1 MEYLKMLFD
10 DPTPSAAAFD
20 SNDYCNF
27 SSTAAQAVA
36 GKDVLIAIWNA
47 DGSKILAI
55 AGQQSGSLSRTAETN
70 EVITK
75 DSEGSWSAAVSG
87 MKSWNI
93 DTGGVYVAD
102 DESHQI
108 LGRAFED
115 GDNVCVKVYDKK
127 RKKGLYGGIACITD
141 YSVDMPYDDSMTY
154 SLTLQGVGKLTD
166 FSIETVEHDTIPGE
180 QA

>member
-1 MEYLKMLFD
+1 MNKEYRKMLFD
-10 DPTPSAAAFD
+10 GTAFD

-27 SSTAAQAVA
+27 SSTAANAVA
-36 GKDVLIAIWNA
+36 GKDILLAIWNA

-55 AGQQSGSLSRTAETN
+55 AGQQSLSIGRSAETN
-70 EVITK
+70 EVVTK
-75 DSEGSWSAAVSG
+75 DSEGSWSAAIAG

-108 LGRAFED
+108 LGQAFEN
-115 GDNVCVKVYDKK
+115 GDNVCVKIYNKK
-127 RKKGLYGGIACITD
+127 SKKGMLGGIACVTD
-141 YSVDMPYDDSMTY
+141 YSLDAPYDDSMTY

-166 FSIETVEHDTIPGE
+166 FSIETVEHDTIPT
-180 QA
+180 A